1 MLGEGMIT
9 YAVLAVLAV
18 LVVFLLVQ
26 VFLLRSKLSALT
38 RKYQY
43 FMAGGERGQ
52 SGTPA
57 LGRADGAPGN
67 DPFLRGYASSA

>member
-43 FMAGGERGQ
+43 FMAGENGGSLERQ
-52 SGTPA
+52 